1 MGLPAL
7 SIYWFLYL
15 GALGILFPF
24 FSLYLSDNAGLSATQ
39 VGVVVTMSPLLALVA
54 PTAWGQLADR
64 ARSRVRVLALATLG
78 AAVFTATLAA
88 LRGFAPLLAGAAA
101 LAAFSTG
108 VVPLIVSVT
117 LGALGDGALHR
128 FGLTRVWGTV
138 GFLVLVVVFPPAL
151 HRVQAIRGL
160 EPQVGGPAEP
170 GLALM
175 FPVASV
181 LMLAAVL
188 AARVIPERKELAL
201 HARRG
206 DWLELRRHAPFVRA
220 LGFAFCASLFLQ
232 GPMSLFPLYV
242 RARGGG
248 LDSLSRMWI
257 LMLLPEI
264 PLVAFAGTALRR
276 VGPRGLL
283 ALGVAAGG
291 LRWLVCGLVS
301 DRRAIYATQLL
312 HGVTVAGLGVGGPL
326 YVESVVPSGLRSTG
340 QGLNAVAGVGVGAI
354 VSNVAAGWLMDHVS
368 TTAPFLVGGAG
379 ALALA
384 ALTPVLLPPP
394 RRPRL
399 PAVDEGRRGD

>member
-39 VGVVVTMSPLLALVA
+39 VGAVVTMSPLLALVA
-54 PTAWGQLADR
+54 PTAWGQIADR
-64 ARSRVRVLALATLG
+64 SRSRVRVLALATLG
-78 AAVFTATLAA
+78 AAVFTAA
-88 LRGFAPLLAGAAA
+88 LVAQRGFVPLLAGAAA

-117 LGALGDGALHR
+117 LGALGDDALHR
-128 FGLTRVWGTV
+128 FGLIRVWGTI

-151 HRVQAIRGL
+151 HRVQAMLGL
-160 EPQVGGPAEP
+160 EPQAEGPAEP

-175 FPVASV
+175 FPLASV
-181 LMLAAVL
+181 LMLAAVA
-188 AARVIPERKELAL
+188 AARRIPEREDGAL
-201 HARRG
+201 RARRG
-206 DWLELRRHAPFVRA
+206 DWLELCRHAPFVRG
-220 LGFAFCASLFLQ
+220 LGFSFAASLFFQ

-264 PLVAFAGTALRR
+264 PLVAFAGAGLRR

-283 ALGVAAGG
+283 TLGVAAGG
-291 LRWLVCGLVS
+291 LRWLVCGMTS
-301 DRRAIYATQLL
+301 DRGVIYATQLL
-312 HGVTVAGLGVGGPL
+312 HGVTVAGLGVGGSL
-326 YVESVVPSGLRSTG
+326 YVESVVPATLRSTA
-340 QGLNAVAGVGVGAI
+340 QGLNAVAGVGIGAI

-368 TTAPFLVGGAG
+368 TAAPFLVGGAG
-379 ALALA
+379 GLVLA
-384 ALTPVLLPPP
+384 ALTPALLPPP
-394 RRPRL
+394 RRPR
-399 PAVDEGRRGD
+399 PRGVGAGRPGG